1 MLATV
6 CVRRRRC
13 LAGGGLGSTA
23 AVARRGLLVVRL
35 LGVERLQAQL
45 QLEDPL
51 LLVVRSQLARVVR
64 QLLRAVAFEHARK
77 VSDLCFELL
86 VRLLLLR
93 QLVVA
98 AWVRALRRRR
108 LRSLAVPLPLPR
120 RRLLFR
126 IRLRVRARG

>member
-1 MLATV
+1 M
-6 CVRRRRC
+6 
-13 LAGGGLGSTA
+13 
-23 AVARRGLLVVRL
+23 ARRGLLVVRL

-98 AWVRALRRRR
+98 AWV
-108 LRSLAVPLPLPR
+108 
-120 RRLLFR
+120 
-126 IRLRVRARG
+126 